1 MWRRHWKCS
10 VNMEAI
16 VNGVL
21 SILENDPTLGI
32 IVLGALGF
40 GGYKWLDKR
49 KPANGKG
56 LNGDAKQIYKKLEM
70 MSTDSAKRGEDS
82 EDRHRV
88 LAERVEVIAG
98 HQTTI
103 FSKMDEFKDKLHS
116 VKTDVAVLAERSKNR
131 SHSDD

>member
-1 MWRRHWKCS
+1 
-10 VNMEAI
+10 MEAL

-32 IVLGALGF
+32 IVLSALGF

-49 KPANGKG
+49 KPANGGKG
-56 LNGDAKQIYKKLEM
+56 LNGDAKQIYEKLER

-98 HQTTI
+98 HQTTV
-103 FSKMDEFKDKLHS
+103 FSKMDEFKDKLHG
-116 VKTDVAVLAERSKNR
+116 VRTAVAVLAERSKNR
-131 SHSDD
+131 RHSDDRD

>member
-1 MWRRHWKCS
+1 
-10 VNMEAI
+10 MEAL

-21 SILENDPTLGI
+21 SILATDPTLGI
-32 IVLGALGF
+32 IVLGAMGF

-49 KPANGKG
+49 KPDNGGKG
-56 LNGDAKQIYKKLEM
+56 LNGDAKQIYDKLDR
-70 MSTDSAKRGEDS
+70 MSTDSRKRGEDS

-88 LAERVEVIAG
+88 LAERVEVMAG

-103 FSKMDEFKDKLHS
+103 FNKMDQFKDRLLS

-131 SHSDD
+131 RQSDDRG

>member
-1 MWRRHWKCS
+1 MDAL
-10 VNMEAI
+10 VE
-16 VNGVL
+16 GVL
-21 SILENDPTLGI
+21 SILATDPTLGV

-49 KPANGKG
+49 KPENGGKG
-56 LNGDAKQIYKKLEM
+56 LNGEAKQIYDKLER
-70 MSTDSAKRGEDS
+70 MSSDSRKRGEDS

-98 HQTTI
+98 HQTTV

-131 SHSDD
+131 RHSDDRD

>member
-1 MWRRHWKCS
+1 MDAL
-10 VNMEAI
+10 VE
-16 VNGVL
+16 GVL
-21 SILENDPTLGI
+21 SILATDPTLGI
-32 IVLGALGF
+32 LVLGALAF

-49 KPANGKG
+49 KPDNGGKG

-98 HQTTI
+98 HQTTV
-103 FSKMDEFKDKLHS
+103 FSKMDEFKDKLHG
-116 VKTDVAVLAERSKNR
+116 VRTDVAVLAERSKHR
-131 SHSDD
+131 RHSDDRD